1 MPVVFDEVSAD
12 IAPPPQ
18 GDDRAPDHRSDRAAD
33 ASLRIEDP
41 VRHALEAEQRR
52 RQRLSDR

>member
-12 IAPPPQ
+12 ITPPQ
-18 GDDRAPDHRSDRAAD
+18 GDDRAGDRNQDTAGD
-33 ASLRIEDP
+33 APLRIGDQ